1 MLSTLAR
8 ASIDGAVFVAAVWLL
23 TRVLRLTPAVRTT
36 IWWCAAAKFLVA
48 LVWIAP
54 VGIPILPAADTTLD
68 RAPAAEVSGARPAPA
83 ALASGAGFERA
94 VTAARGLSEWS
105 SIVLVVWVGGL
116 SLVAARGLGRWRRT
130 LGVLRESSAAP
141 PTVQSTA
148 ARLAAGLRLNRV
160 PEVRMSESVETPLVA
175 GLCRPV
181 VLLPAIRFD
190 ALTDRQQQM
199 ALCHELA
206 HLKRGDL
213 WLGCVPA
220 LAERIFFFH
229 PLAHVAAREYALWRE
244 AACDRSVLD
253 ALDVAPREYGRLL
266 LDLGISRPNAGLIA
280 AGASWS
286 FSSLKRR
293 IVMLHELSDRS
304 RSSRVVAVAAI
315 GVSLAAV
322 LPIQV
327 VARAGSPASLVEPTR
342 PVEQTR
348 PAEPAKPAVPV
359 SPVTPASPAE
369 RATQPA
375 EHLRYVM
382 LHEDGGIMSSG
393 SSEDVDNARR
403 FRRSGEALLWFRQGS
418 REFVVHDPAM
428 LTQVESIWQPVN
440 ELGNEQ
446 GRLGAEQGRIG
457 AKQGELGA
465 RQGELG
471 AEQGR
476 LGARQG
482 EIGAA
487 QARLAARESA
497 AQTTAAREALER
509 DRRQIAQ
516 QMRDLEEDMRVLDKR
531 MRELDEP
538 MRELNAPM
546 EALSREMA
554 LLGKKMEEA
563 SRRAQEEMRALLER
577 AIATRRHETLRS
589 LVTRPTSTHSTTKM
603 LPSRS
608 KQAPWGQMN

>member
-1 MLSTLAR
+1 
-8 ASIDGAVFVAAVWLL
+8 
-23 TRVLRLTPAVRTT
+23 
-36 IWWCAAAKFLVA
+36 
-48 LVWIAP
+48 
-54 VGIPILPAADTTLD
+54 
-68 RAPAAEVSGARPAPA
+68 
-83 ALASGAGFERA
+83 
-94 VTAARGLSEWS
+94 
-105 SIVLVVWVGGL
+105 
-116 SLVAARGLGRWRRT
+116 
-130 LGVLRESSAAP
+130 
-141 PTVQSTA
+141 
-148 ARLAAGLRLNRV
+148 LNRV
-160 PEVRMSESVETPLVA
+160 PEIRISERVETPLVA

-181 VLLPAIRFD
+181 VLLPATRFD
-190 ALTDRQQQM
+190 ALTDGQQQM

-286 FSSLKRR
+286 FPILKRR

-304 RSSRVVAVAAI
+304 GSSRVVAAAAI
-315 GVSLAAV
+315 GISLAAV
-322 LPIQV
+322 IPIQV
-327 VARAGSPASLVEPTR
+327 VARPGSQASAVEPTR

-359 SPVTPASPAE
+359 SPATPASPAE
-369 RATQPA
+369 RVTQPA
-375 EHLRYVM
+375 ERLRYVM
-382 LHEDGGIMSSG
+382 LREDGGIMSSG
-393 SSEDVDNARR
+393 SREDVETARR
-403 FRRSGEALLWFRQGS
+403 FRRSGESLLWFRQGG
-418 REFVVHDPAM
+418 REFVVRDPNT
-428 LTQVESIWQPVN
+428 LSQVESIWQPVN

-446 GRLGAEQGRIG
+446 GRLGAEQGRLG

-465 RQGELG
+465 RQGQLG
-471 AEQGR
+471 AEQGK

-482 EIGAA
+482 EIGEA

-497 AQTTAAREALER
+497 AQTTAAREALEQ
-509 DRRQIAQ
+509 DRRSIAQ
-516 QMRDLEEDMRVLDKR
+516 KIRDLEEDMRLLDKR

-546 EALSREMA
+546 EGLSREMA

-577 AIATRRHETLRS
+577 AIATGLAEVVR
-589 LVTRPTSTHSTTKM
+589 
-603 LPSRS
+603 
-608 KQAPWGQMN
+608 

>member
-8 ASIDGAVFVAAVWLL
+8 ASIDGAVFVTAVWLL
-23 TRVLRLTPAVRTT
+23 TRLLRLTPAARTM
-36 IWWCAAAKFLVA
+36 IWWCAGAKFLVA

-54 VGIPILPAADTTLD
+54 VGIPILPAADTTPYS
-68 RAPAAEVSGARPAPA
+68 APAAEVSGTRATST
-83 ALASGAGFERA
+83 ALAIEAGVERA
-94 VTAARGLSEWS
+94 ATAARGLSDWS
-105 SIVLVVWVGGL
+105 SIVLVLWVGGL
-116 SLVAARGLGRWRRT
+116 SLGAARGLGRWRQT
-130 LGVLRESSAAP
+130 LGVLRESSSAP
-141 PTVQSTA
+141 PTVQTTA
-148 ARLAAGLRLNRV
+148 ARLAAGLGLNRV
-160 PEVRMSESVETPLVA
+160 PEVRMSERVETPLVA

-206 HLKRGDL
+206 HVKRGDL

-244 AACDRSVLD
+244 AACDGSVLD

-286 FSSLKRR
+286 FPSLKRR

-315 GVSLAAV
+315 GISLAAV
-322 LPIQV
+322 IPIHV
-327 VARAGSPASLVEPTR
+327 VARPGSQASAIEPAR
-342 PVEQTR
+342 PVEQIP
-348 PAEPAKPAVPV
+348 PAEPATPAVPV
-359 SPVTPASPAE
+359 SRATPASPAE
-369 RATQPA
+369 RVTQPA
-375 EHLRYVM
+375 ERLRYVM

-393 SSEDVDNARR
+393 SREDVDNARR

-418 REFVVHDPAM
+418 REFVVRDPAT

-440 ELGNEQ
+440 DLGNEQGKLGEEQ
-446 GRLGAEQGRIG
+446 GRLGAM
-457 AKQGELGA
+457 QGELGA

-497 AQTTAAREALER
+497 AQTAAAREALEQ

-516 QMRDLEEDMRVLDKR
+516 QMRDLEEDMRLLDKR

-554 LLGKKMEEA
+554 FLGKKMEEA
-563 SRRAQEEMRALLER
+563 GRRAQEEMRALLER
-577 AIATRRHETLRS
+577 AIATGVAEVVR
-589 LVTRPTSTHSTTKM
+589 
-603 LPSRS
+603 
-608 KQAPWGQMN
+608 